1 MIGSNY
7 LYLFIYLF
15 IYCNKQYRVHQFATY
30 KRTAVMKVI
39 LTPIEV
45 HDLAIGFKTE
55 NTQPKKAIYLR
66 LQLA

>member
-1 MIGSNY
+1 
-7 LYLFIYLF
+7 
-15 IYCNKQYRVHQFATY
+15 
-30 KRTAVMKVI
+30 MKVI